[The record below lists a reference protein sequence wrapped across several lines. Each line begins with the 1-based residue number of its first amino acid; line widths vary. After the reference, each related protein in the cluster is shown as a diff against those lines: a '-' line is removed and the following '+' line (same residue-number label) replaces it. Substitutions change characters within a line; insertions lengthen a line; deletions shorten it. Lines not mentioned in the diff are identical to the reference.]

1 MIDPPNW
8 SRLDPRKESIC
19 KHSYLM
25 FGQHVVETNVLS
37 RIIKYH
43 NNIDQ

>member
-1 MIDPPNW
+1 MIDPPNR
-8 SRLDPRKESIC
+8 SRFDPRKESIC

-25 FGQHVVETNVLS
+25 FGHYVVETNVLS

>member
-1 MIDPPNW
+1 MIDPPKR
-8 SRLDPRKESIC
+8 SRFELRKENIC

-25 FGQHVVETNVLS
+25 FGHYVVETNVLS
-37 RIIKYH
+37 RIIKCH